1 MLNIKQE
8 IDFPAYKWLVSEFR
22 RGQVSRFPI
31 DLIVN
36 DGGIMLG
43 FVDSRFPTDRYSVDK
58 MVAMIYVKE
67 DGENPTLTLE
77 SRLIE
82 NDKYARHNNDY
93 HTKSTKDLKKMLKFM
108 REYIKPFS
116 GQEIAQKTYRSVEQ
130 DFDTW
135 RSKPWRNVRMAMQEL
150 DPLDY
155 VAEFEALALMGI
167 EPQTKKFREAMT
179 TVIPES
185 KENKRRTDMKFDAV
199 HIYVNPDN
207 SICLTIMKG
216 DNRGSKIVE
225 TVDECPQYIQQALAM
240 LKMVDD
246 NTHIPEVGKRNNDK
260 DFWVEGSQIPSSSQ
274 D

>member
-1 MLNIKQE
+1 
-8 IDFPAYKWLVSEFR
+8 
-22 RGQVSRFPI
+22 
-31 DLIVN
+31 
-36 DGGIMLG
+36 
-43 FVDSRFPTDRYSVDK
+43 
-58 MVAMIYVKE
+58 
-67 DGENPTLTLE
+67 
-77 SRLIE
+77 
-82 NDKYARHNNDY
+82 
-93 HTKSTKDLKKMLKFM
+93 
-108 REYIKPFS
+108 
-116 GQEIAQKTYRSVEQ
+116 
-130 DFDTW
+130 
-135 RSKPWRNVRMAMQEL
+135 
-150 DPLDY
+150 
-155 VAEFEALALMGI
+155 MGI

-199 HIYVNPDN
+199 HIHINPDN

>member
-43 FVDSRFPTDRYSVDK
+43 FVDSRFPTDSYSVDR

-199 HIYVNPDN
+199 HIHINPDN

>member
-1 MLNIKQE
+1 MLDIKGE
-8 IDFPAYKWLVSEFR
+8 IICPQYKQLLAEFR

-31 DLIVN
+31 EVIANGEGKLI
-36 DGGIMLG
+36 G
-43 FVDSRFPTDRYSVDK
+43 FVDSRFPTDRFNVER
-58 MVAMIYVKE
+58 MVAMVYIKE
-67 DGENPTLTLE
+67 DGENPTFTIE
-77 SRLIE
+77 SRLIK
-82 NDKYARHNNDY
+82 NDKYSTHNSDY

-199 HIYVNPDN
+199 HIHINPDN

>member
-1 MLNIKQE
+1 MLDIKQD

-43 FVDSRFPTDRYSVDK
+43 FVDSRFPTDRFSVDK
-58 MVAMIYVKE
+58 MLAMIYVKE

-77 SRLIE
+77 SRLIQNNKYSMH
-82 NDKYARHNNDY
+82 NDDY
-93 HTKSTKDLKKMLKFM
+93 HTKSTKDLQKMLKFM
-108 REYIKPFS
+108 KEYIKPYS

-130 DFDTW
+130 DWETW
-135 RSKPWRNVRMAMQEL
+135 RNKPWRNLRNAMSEL
-150 DPLDY
+150 DTDDY
-155 VAEFEALALMGI
+155 IKEFLALAQIGI
-167 EPQTKKFREAMT
+167 EPQTKEFREAMSI
-179 TVIPES
+179 VIPES
-185 KENKRRTDMKFDAV
+185 IESKRRKSKPFDAV
-199 HIYVNPDN
+199 HIHINPDE

-216 DNRGSKIVE
+216 EEKGSKIVE
-225 TVDECPQYIQQALAM
+225 SVDECPQYVQQALAM

-246 NTHIPEVGKRNNDK
+246 NTHIPEVGKRNNEK
-260 DFWVEGSQIPSSSQ
+260 DFWVEGSQIPSGSQ